1 MKHIVLFLFLAA
13 IVAQGSPEPLR
24 LEESLDA
31 MGTTYSIVIYGADR
45 YKLMAAAETA
55 FEEVRRLDELL
66 SNYRPGSEW
75 SEVNRNASDHP
86 VRVSKELFDL
96 LAYCENVSRQSD
108 GAFDITVGPLMKV

>member
-55 FEEVRRLDELL
+55 FEGSLDL
-66 SNYRPGSEW
+66 
-75 SEVNRNASDHP
+75 
-86 VRVSKELFDL
+86 
-96 LAYCENVSRQSD
+96 
-108 GAFDITVGPLMKV
+108 